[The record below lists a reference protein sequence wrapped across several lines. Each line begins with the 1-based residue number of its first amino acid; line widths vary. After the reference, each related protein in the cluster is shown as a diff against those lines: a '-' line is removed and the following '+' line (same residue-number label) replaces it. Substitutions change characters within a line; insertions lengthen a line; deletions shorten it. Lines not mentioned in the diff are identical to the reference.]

1 MKIHE
6 NRRTSTKPTKLKEII
21 KKTKQ
26 NKGTSIKKHT
36 APMQHYE
43 NQ

>member
-1 MKIHE
+1 M
-6 NRRTSTKPTKLKEII
+6 EIEEHQQNQRNSKKSL